1 MDADNKLYE
10 LMNVNRNATDAE
22 IKKVSMS
29 QTILRT
35 KKNLIGTCAK
45 TGIKKMEKSNRIKAL
60 IILSNF
66 VPF

>member
-29 QTILRT
+29 QTYSENHKI
-35 KKNLIGTCAK
+35 NWNMC
-45 TGIKKMEKSNRIKAL
+45 
-60 IILSNF
+60 
-66 VPF
+66 